1 MIFLF
6 SSCFVANYYEQTERL
21 AIVGIIDGVNKAWE
35 TYDLVYILDEDT
47 VDVSWA
53 NYNEK
58 NEYKRDGHLRIF
70 F

>member
-1 MIFLF
+1 MKKIMLLFALSFLL
-6 SSCFVANYYEQTERL
+6 SSCFVANYYEQAERL

-58 NEYKRDGHLRIF
+58 K
-70 F
+70 